1 VSGWKTPLYKV
12 YWKLEQ
18 AICPGLKS
26 SQYAYYEA
34 LAPYLE
40 NRPAWLDLGCGH
52 QMFAHWMTREQNEA
66 ISRAGTI
73 VGMDYDHASLRKN
86 TAIRLK
92 SAGDVRR
99 LPFRDRSFDLVTANM
114 VVEHLD
120 DPAASLAEIRRVL
133 RPGGIFIYHTPNYW
147 SYWVFLCSMIP
158 DSLKLRLIR
167 LLDGRPA
174 EDVFP
179 TRYRLNTPRAAARFA
194 FETGFRLR
202 EMKLVST
209 SAGAALIPPLA
220 FLELLLIRLLTLD
233 RFAKFRTN
241 IVAVYEKPVAAR
253 RAA

>member
-1 VSGWKTPLYKV
+1 VPGWKTPLYKL
-12 YWKLEQ
+12 YWKLERI
-18 AICPGLKS
+18 ICPGLKS

-34 LAPYLE
+34 LGPYLE
-40 NRPAWLDLGCGH
+40 SRPAWLDLGCGH
-52 QMFAHWMTREQNEA
+52 QMFAQWMSREQDHS
-66 ISRAGTI
+66 IRRAGSI

-92 SAGDVRR
+92 SAGDVRS

-133 RPGGIFIYHTPNYW
+133 RPGGVFIYHTPNYW
-147 SYWVFLCSMIP
+147 SYWVFLCSLIP
-158 DSLKLRLIR
+158 DRVKVRLIR
-167 LLDGRPA
+167 LLDGRRA

-179 TRYRLNTPRAAARFA
+179 TRYRLNTPRATARLA
-194 FETGFRLR
+194 EQAGFQVR
-202 EMKLVST
+202 ELGLVST

-220 FLELLLIRLLTLD
+220 VLELLLIRLLALPQLA
-233 RFAKFRTN
+233 RFRTN
-241 IVAVYEKPVAAR
+241 IVAVLEKPAAAR